1 MTGRPLSLDSA
12 MSPTKE
18 GKRKEGPE
26 ALKKT
31 GKEATLASGHQLQPL
46 AAKAVLQSRSQRMFS
61 HLPPGDHG
69 LENASLPKPQF
80 PHEEEARVLL

>member
-1 MTGRPLSLDSA
+1 MTGWLTPLSLDSA
-12 MSPTKE
+12 MSLTKE

-31 GKEATLASGHQLQPL
+31 GKQLASGHQLQPL
-46 AAKAVLQSRSQRMFS
+46 AAKAVLQSRSQRMFD
-61 HLPPGDHG
+61 HLLPGDHG